1 MRVLGLDSSSASH
14 PVDGDG
20 WEGVWLGTVGGH
32 IARVVAGVAVVPCVP
47 RVGVARPRA
56 GGAGAREHSEIG
68 NIGNSLIV
76 KFVFI
81 FHLLLCVLGP

>member
-1 MRVLGLDSSSASH
+1 MLGLDSSSASH

-68 NIGNSLIV
+68 NMVILVIVIV

>member
-1 MRVLGLDSSSASH
+1 MLGLDSSSASH

-32 IARVVAGVAVVPCVP
+32 IARAVAGVAVVPCVS
-47 RVGVARPRA
+47 RVGVARPWA

-68 NIGNSLIV
+68 NIGTSNS
-76 KFVFI
+76 
-81 FHLLLCVLGP
+81 